1 MKTGLVLS
9 GGGSTGAY
17 QMGAIE
23 ALEEL
28 NIKCD
33 IIAGTSIGS
42 INGAMYVSG
51 SLDKAKTMWSTL
63 NFKLIFPEDIK
74 YDSQKDEFDVIKK

>member
-17 QMGAIE
+17 QMGVMK
-23 ALEEL
+23 ALQEL

-33 IIAGTSIGS
+33 IVVGTSIGS
-42 INGAMYVSG
+42 INGAMYVSN
-51 SLDKAKTMWSTL
+51 SLDKAEEMWNL
-63 NFKLIFPEDIK
+63 PVK
-74 YDSQKDEFDVIKK
+74 